1 MSNTEKITI
10 NINVVD
16 LGKID
21 LLVENG
27 FYSNRTDFIKT
38 SIRNKL
44 DTENYIIKDAITK
57 NNFGIGIFMYGKDYL
72 EKKVSA
78 NEKLNLK
85 IVGMLVLKDDI
96 TPELALKAI
105 NSIEVKGILRADSR
119 LKTELSQIIKFKN
132 F

>member
-57 NNFGIGIFMYGKDYL
+57 NNFGIGVFIYGKDYL

-78 NEKLNLK
+78 NEKINLK
-85 IVGMLVLKDDI
+85 IIGMLILKDDI
-96 TPELALKAI
+96 TPELALRAI
-105 NSIEVKGILRADSR
+105 NSIEVKGILKADSK
-119 LKTELSQIIKFKN
+119 LKTELSQIIK
-132 F
+132 